1 MRLKK
6 ITKNFRISSDDLGIS
21 PVIAAAAR
29 RIRPAVDIA
38 SYIFTR
44 REKQIME
51 KPKKSMFRLSNTAFW
66 SFVTMVL
73 GAVLGMV
80 IPDVMIQLRFIG
92 DVWIDSIQMMMIP
105 LVFCIV
111 TLAIGKQEDAGTL
124 GRVAGKIA
132 IYYIL
137 TTVVAVCIGLALAT
151 LINPAQGVDLS
162 AFQGIEV
169 DGDSVDFTLV
179 SFITGLFSDNIFAAF
194 AEGNLLQTMVA
205 ALLIGVATL
214 RLKDKALRDTFIRA
228 LDSVNEVVFEFL
240 RMLILLTPIAV
251 CFLIGDSFARYGA
264 SIFTSMVRLIGTFWL
279 SIVANSLVYGII
291 LLVIC
296 GMNPL
301 RFLKDTSDVWTLAI
315 ATCSSSACI
324 PVSLRTCK
332 EKFNVPDHIADFCI
346 TVGGQL
352 NSHGAA
358 LMYGCVV
365 VFINQMYG
373 LNMSIGELIQ
383 VVLVASL
390 ISSSGGG
397 IPGSGIVKLSI
408 LVSTFGFPAEIVG
421 IIAGFYRFFD
431 MGTTTGNVLG
441 DVAGTVTVTK
451 LEERRAKKRA
461 SAS

>member
-1 MRLKK
+1 
-6 ITKNFRISSDDLGIS
+6 
-21 PVIAAAAR
+21 
-29 RIRPAVDIA
+29 
-38 SYIFTR
+38 
-44 REKQIME
+44 ME

-73 GAVLGMV
+73 GAVLGLV
-80 IPDVMIQLRFIG
+80 IPETMIDLAFIG
-92 DVWIDSIQMMMIP
+92 DIWIDAIKMMLIP
-105 LVFCIV
+105 LVFCLV
-111 TLAIGKQEDAGTL
+111 ALAVGKQEDAGTL
-124 GRVAGKIA
+124 GRVAWQIA
-132 IYYIL
+132 LYYIL
-137 TTVVAVCIGLALAT
+137 TTIVAVCIGLALAM

-162 AFQGIEV
+162 MFQSEEV
-169 DGDSVDFTLV
+169 ATGTTELTAVG
-179 SFITGLFSDNIFAAF
+179 FITGLFSDNIFAAF

-205 ALLIGVATL
+205 AILMGIAAL
-214 RLKDKALRDTFIRA
+214 RMKNKELRDTFIRA
-228 LDSVNEVVFEFL
+228 LDAVNEAVFEFL

-251 CFLIGDSFARYGA
+251 CFLIGESFALYGA

-397 IPGSGIVKLSI
+397 ISGSGIVKLSI

-431 MGTTTGNVLG
+431 MGTSVGNVLG
-441 DVAGTVTVTK
+441 DVAGTVTVSK
-451 LEERRAKKRA
+451 IEERRSKKRA

>member
-431 MGTTTGNVLG
+431 MGTTGNVLG

>member
-6 ITKNFRISSDDLGIS
+6 ITKNFRISSDDLGTS

>member
-1 MRLKK
+1 
-6 ITKNFRISSDDLGIS
+6 
-21 PVIAAAAR
+21 
-29 RIRPAVDIA
+29 
-38 SYIFTR
+38 
-44 REKQIME
+44 ME
-51 KPKKSMFRLSNTAFW
+51 KPKKSIFRLSNTAFW

-80 IPDVMIQLRFIG
+80 IPDVMINLRFIG

-124 GRVAGKIA
+124 GRVAGQIA

-137 TTVVAVCIGLALAT
+137 TTIVAVCIGLALAT

-162 AFQGIEV
+162 AFQGTEV
-169 DGDSVDFTLV
+169 DSSDVEFTLV
-179 SFITGLFSDNIFAAF
+179 SFITSLFSDNIFSAF
-194 AEGNLLQTMVA
+194 ADGNLLQTMIA
-205 ALLIGVATL
+205 AILIGVATL

-228 LDSVNEVVFEFL
+228 LDAVNEAVFEFL

-332 EKFNVPDHIADFCI
+332 EKFHVPDYIADFCI

-373 LNMSIGELIQ
+373 LNMSFGELIQ
-383 VVLVASL
+383 VVLVASPTFWAMRFTPL
-390 ISSSGGG
+390 RKSEVVYDPSGISSW
-397 IPGSGIVKLSI
+397 
-408 LVSTFGFPAEIVG
+408 
-421 IIAGFYRFFD
+421 
-431 MGTTTGNVLG
+431 
-441 DVAGTVTVTK
+441 
-451 LEERRAKKRA
+451 RRRMKSCR
-461 SAS
+461 

>member
-1 MRLKK
+1 
-6 ITKNFRISSDDLGIS
+6 
-21 PVIAAAAR
+21 
-29 RIRPAVDIA
+29 
-38 SYIFTR
+38 
-44 REKQIME
+44 ME
-51 KPKKSMFRLSNTAFW
+51 KPKKSIFRLSNTAFW

-80 IPDVMIQLRFIG
+80 IPDVMINLRFIG

-124 GRVAGKIA
+124 GRVAGQIA

-137 TTVVAVCIGLALAT
+137 TTIVAVCIGLALAT

-162 AFQGIEV
+162 AFQGTEV
-169 DGDSVDFTLV
+169 DSSDVEFTLV
-179 SFITGLFSDNIFAAF
+179 SFITSLFSDNIFSAF
-194 AEGNLLQTMVA
+194 ADGNLLQTMIA
-205 ALLIGVATL
+205 AILIGVATL
-214 RLKDKALRDTFIRA
+214 RLKDTGLRNTFIRA
-228 LDSVNEVVFEFL
+228 LDAVNEVVFEFL

-332 EKFNVPDHIADFCI
+332 EKFHVPDYIADFCI

-373 LNMSIGELIQ
+373 LNMSFGELIQ

-408 LVSTFGFPAEIVG
+408 LGSTVGFPAEIVG
-421 IIAGFYRFFD
+421 LIAGFYRFFD

-451 LEERRAKKRA
+451 LEERRAKKRS
-461 SAS
+461 SAG